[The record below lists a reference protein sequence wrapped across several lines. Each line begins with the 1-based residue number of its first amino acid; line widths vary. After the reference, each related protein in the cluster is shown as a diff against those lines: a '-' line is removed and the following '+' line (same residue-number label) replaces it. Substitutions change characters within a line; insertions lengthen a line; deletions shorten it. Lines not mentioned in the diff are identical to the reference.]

1 MLSDRMGHNISGVVA
16 RRDALATVGAPLAG
30 QSLYRLADDF
40 VFLPIDYTN
49 LDVLVGASAPL
60 HPFQYLSEPLLDLLR
75 RASEGRTLVY
85 VETDYFGGA
94 GGQGSAV
101 FRNERIRF
109 GPEFTK
115 GTGGAINDAL
125 AWLDVIVRP
134 GHADAFETI
143 GLNAGRRNDEF
154 PPQVSP

>member
-75 RASEGRTLVY
+75 RANNFFLE
-85 VETDYFGGA
+85 
-94 GGQGSAV
+94 SA
-101 FRNERIRF
+101 
-109 GPEFTK
+109 T
-115 GTGGAINDAL
+115 
-125 AWLDVIVRP
+125 
-134 GHADAFETI
+134 
-143 GLNAGRRNDEF
+143 
-154 PPQVSP
+154 